1 MGLLQETEM
10 ASAGSVPYKQDL
22 PPKGGY
28 APINYKRIPAR
39 SVLNAP
45 LIYGGLFA
53 SMAYGVYQYKR
64 GMRQV
69 FKEEVEMKSASLA
82 ITPLMLAE
90 RDREFLKQLR
100 KNRDAEEKLMKDVEG
115 WEVGTFYGHK
125 VYKTIGDQLPM
136 MSFDEYYIHT
146 NRNEINKAGNAV
158 RWLKMD

>member
-1 MGLLQETEM
+1 M

-90 RDREFLKQLR
+90 RDREFMKQLR
-100 KNRDAEEKLMKDVEG
+100 RNRDAEEKLMKDVEG